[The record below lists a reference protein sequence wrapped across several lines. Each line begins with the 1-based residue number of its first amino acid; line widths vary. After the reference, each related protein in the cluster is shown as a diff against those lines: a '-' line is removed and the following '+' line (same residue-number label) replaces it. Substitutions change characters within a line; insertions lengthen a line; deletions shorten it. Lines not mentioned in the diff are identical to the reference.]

1 MYDKH
6 HFTTAVPANSLT
18 VTSEISQLGSL
29 EAGSSGLTLTCTVN
43 ETILG
48 LANMPSAQWMM
59 GGSAVV
65 MGNDVVIGS
74 VANDTT
80 TISTLS
86 FSSLRTSHAGPYTCQ
101 GTLVSPAAKNDI
113 ISNSS
118 SPIPVNVTCEWTPY
132 TYIAVFSASLSAVP
146 APSVSL
152 SVPSGTLYQGTSVT
166 LNCSATLPSTV
177 DTPVNVSFH
186 WTPDDRF
193 SITPPSTA
201 QSPFISTLT
210 IKPLESTGNFS
221 CRASA
226 NSPSSDYIISS
237 ERGDPD
243 EDTVSVTRM
252 LLPSSYFAI
261 NYTEFFS

>member
-1 MYDKH
+1 MYDTH

-65 MGNDVVIGS
+65 MGNDVMIGS
-74 VANDTT
+74 VVNDTT

-113 ISNSS
+113 ISISS

-132 TYIAVFSASLSAVP
+132 TYIAMFSASL
-146 APSVSL
+146 
-152 SVPSGTLYQGTSVT
+152 
-166 LNCSATLPSTV
+166 CSAGTKCISECSQWYTV
-177 DTPVNVSFH
+177 PGNLRDPHLQCN
-186 WTPDDRF
+186 
-193 SITPPSTA
+193 
-201 QSPFISTLT
+201 STLHCGHT
-210 IKPLESTGNFS
+210 CQRLFS
-221 CRASA
+221 L
-226 NSPSSDYIISS
+226 
-237 ERGDPD
+237 
-243 EDTVSVTRM
+243 DT
-252 LLPSSYFAI
+252 
-261 NYTEFFS
+261 

>member
-1 MYDKH
+1 MPPESVEVSTSVAEVDSP
-6 HFTTAVPANSLT
+6 TAGNRGP
-18 VTSEISQLGSL
+18 
-29 EAGSSGLTLTCTVN
+29 TLTCTVN
-43 ETILG
+43 ETIPG
-48 LANMPSAQWMM
+48 LTNTPSAQWMKD
-59 GGSAVV
+59 SRLVNSTDDITV
-65 MGNDVVIGS
+65 NVT

-101 GTLVSPAAKNDI
+101 GTLVSPAAQNDI
-113 ISNSS
+113 ISISS

-132 TYIAVFSASLSAVP
+132 TYIAMFSASLSAVP

-152 SVPSGTLYQGTSVT
+152 SIPSGTLYQGTSVT
-166 LNCSATLPSTV
+166 LTCSATLPSTV

-210 IKPLESTGNFS
+210 IKPLESTGYFS

-243 EDTVSVTRM
+243 EDTVSVTCM
-252 LLPSSYFAI
+252 LLPSSYLHHQL
-261 NYTEFFS
+261 Y

>member
-1 MYDKH
+1 MH

-48 LANMPSAQWMM
+48 LANMPSAQWMKDSRLVNSM
-59 GGSAVV
+59 DDIDVAVTV
-65 MGNDVVIGS
+65 M
-74 VANDTT
+74 NDTT

-101 GTLVSPAAKNDI
+101 GTLASPAAKNDI
-113 ISNSS
+113 ISISS
-118 SPIPVNVTCEWTPY
+118 SPIPVNVTCEWIPY
-132 TYIAVFSASLSAVP
+132 TYIAMFSASLSTVP

-166 LNCSATLPSTV
+166 LTCMATLPFAV

-252 LLPSSYFAI
+252 LLPSSYLHHQL
-261 NYTEFFS
+261 Y